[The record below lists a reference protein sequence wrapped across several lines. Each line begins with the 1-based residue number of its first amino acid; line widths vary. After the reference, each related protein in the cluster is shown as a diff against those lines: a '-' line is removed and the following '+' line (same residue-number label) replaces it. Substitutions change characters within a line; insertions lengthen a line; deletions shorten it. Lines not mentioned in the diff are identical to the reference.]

1 MIILLNE
8 LISYDQAY
16 ANTIALQNLH
26 KITNFTQNQRKKIK
40 GLSKAESSENQDI
53 KSHTDFQ
60 AKTGQRQKNLQQS
73 RASPVESPVLLYRI
87 IHLITEGRVTNI
99 LNYLQTIDS

>member
-1 MIILLNE
+1 MNAREIF
-8 LISYDQAY
+8 SK
-16 ANTIALQNLH
+16 T
-26 KITNFTQNQRKKIK
+26 RKKIK

-60 AKTGQRQKNLQQS
+60 AKTGKGQKNLQQS

-87 IHLITEGRVTNI
+87 IHLITEGRGYQHTQLLVDN
-99 LNYLQTIDS
+99 